1 MRENLTIT
9 LKLNRNDSLITL
21 NEKLSECT
29 NAVFF
34 GINSLD
40 KTDVLPESL
49 RDYESS
55 IFTNQPLIEMDF
67 EKSQEN
73 FKIWI
78 LKKGF
83 EDLISALIELML
95 SFSYIINLNEKI
107 KKNPKMTIDGFKKL
121 IFERDKKLTKAH
133 FPELITKIEKSLKS
147 PLKYK
152 SEMLSLNKARNCLVH
167 RNGIVQPNDFNVENG
182 IELSWWYYNVEL
194 KRGIEKKELERLD
207 IIDFAEDNMQMTSIK
222 RTKFFNDREKIT
234 IRFQEFFE
242 LAHFCQTVGF
252 DMLEKFT
259 LAE

>member
-1 MRENLTIT
+1 MNENLTAT

-21 NEKLSECT
+21 NQKLSECT

-40 KTDVLPESL
+40 KTDELPESL
-49 RDYESS
+49 RDDENS
-55 IFTNQPLIEMDF
+55 IFTHQPLMKMDF

-83 EDLISALIELML
+83 EDLISALNELMF

-107 KKNPKMTIDGFKKL
+107 KKNPKQTIEEFKKL
-121 IFERDKKLTKAH
+121 ILERDKKLTKLS
-133 FPELITKIEKSLKS
+133 FPDLITKIEKSLKS

-152 SEMLSLNKARNCLVH
+152 SEMLSLNKTRNCLVH
-167 RNGIVQPNDFNVENG
+167 RNGIVHPNDFNVENG
-182 IELSWWYYNVEL
+182 IELNWWYYNVEI
-194 KRGIEKKELERLD
+194 KNENETKELERLD
-207 IIDFAEDNMQMTSIK
+207 IIDLVEDNLQMTSIK
-222 RTKFFNDREKIT
+222 KTKFFNDRERIV
-234 IRFQEFFE
+234 ISFQEFFE

-252 DMLEKFT
+252 DMLDKFT
-259 LAE
+259 LAK